1 MATGGSHIRDYYHRT
16 SMEQQRWGFELLDK
30 VPLKGDERVLDLG
43 CGDGTI
49 TAEISRRVPKGSVL
63 GIDKSKERIRIARKH
78 FPVEAFPNL
87 LFEIGDARDL
97 AFEGEFDTIFSNA
110 VLHWINDQTSLL
122 QRIKRSLRQ
131 GGKMFAQMGGKGN
144 AAGILEVVED
154 IITSTKWLPYFKD
167 FSVPYTFYGISE
179 YGALL
184 MAAGFMIRR
193 IEEFPRTM
201 LHQGKDGLASWIS
214 TTWRY
219 YTERVPKGLHSAFV
233 EEISDAYIRRQH
245 LHGDDTIPVRMM
257 RIEVEAENP
266 VQGLDH

>member
-1 MATGGSHIRDYYHRT
+1 MATGGPHIRDYYHRT
-16 SMEQQRWGFELLDK
+16 SLEQQRWGFELLGK

-43 CGDGTI
+43 CGEGTI

-63 GIDKSKERIRIARKH
+63 GIDKSEDRIRIARKH

-87 LFEIGDARDL
+87 RFEIGDARDL

-110 VLHWINDQTSLL
+110 VLHWIKDQTSLL
-122 QRIKRSLRQ
+122 RRIKKSLTH
-131 GGKMFAQMGGKGN
+131 GGTMFAQMGGKGN
-144 AAGILEVVED
+144 AAGILAVVEG
-154 IITSTKWLPYFKD
+154 IITSKKWFPYFRD
-167 FSVPYTFYGISE
+167 FSAPYTFYTISE

-184 MAAGFMIRR
+184 KAAGFRIRR

-201 LHQGKDGLASWIS
+201 VHPGKDGLASWIS

-219 YTERVPKGLHSAFV
+219 YTDRVPEGLRSAFV
-233 EEISDAYIRRQH
+233 EEISDAYISHQH
-245 LHGDDTIPVRMM
+245 LNSNDTIPVAMM

-266 VQGLDH
+266 VQGFDR